1 MPSGLL
7 IPGAGPGAGP
17 GAAPPFAATR
27 RSSTVDA
34 LLLNSFEGG
43 SGGVA
48 VTPANSGGPVSN
60 NFEFVTGT
68 VTYDAAQ
75 AAHGL
80 LSMRADLA
88 AGTTSGAFWNTSFG
102 SPARFQGRDHF
113 RAAGAPQVVARL
125 FQTVLG
131 ASAVWGVAVDVTGK
145 IGVRNLQA
153 GTWATGGLSTHAP
166 TPNDWHRYEFDAT
179 WERGDWTVVLYLFLD
194 NNVDG
199 VVPDEVLTTTGGLTF
214 AGPVASYRF
223 GAFTSASTTWTA
235 WHDSIG
241 LTTRGLLGP
250 DLSPPRD
257 PALAGLVGRTLYP
270 GRGPSNFGRFFSTPR
285 STDIIT
291 AAAAVTLQGVAQ
303 SASLPA
309 GTLQVSRALAGTVAA
324 ATRPAASLQVSRA
337 LQAATLPA
345 SRPAGTLSISRAL
358 VGPAR
363 PTSRPAATLTLQRAF
378 QATARPTSALAAAA
392 SVSRALTAVVR
403 PSSAAT
409 ATATVTRALQAAS
422 RPTARLS
429 GTATVSRAFQAT
441 SRPQAAPQGTLTVT
455 AAGQVTLAAASSA
468 TSRPAATL
476 TVTRALAASTAA
488 TVRPA
493 ATLTVRRA
501 LAVAVASTARPA
513 ASVTVRRAV
522 AASVRAVARVQAAV
536 QVVTPSTRAPRFL
549 IGAPVAKWVERG
561 PARKWTAG
569 QPVAKWTV
577 RGPVRKWRIGAPV
590 RKWPP
595 GPPTP

>member
-7 IPGAGPGAGP
+7 IPGRGP
-17 GAAPPFAATR
+17 APARFASSR
-27 RSSTVDA
+27 RADTVDA
-34 LLLNSFEGG
+34 LLLNNFEQG
-43 SGGVA
+43 SNGVA
-48 VTPANSGGPVSN
+48 VTPANSGGPASN
-60 NFEFVTGT
+60 NFELATGT
-68 VTYDAAQ
+68 VTYDGAQ

-88 AGTTSGAFWNTSFG
+88 AGTTSGVFWNTSFG
-102 SPARFQGRDHF
+102 SPTRFQGRDYF
-113 RAAGAPQVVARL
+113 RASGAPGVVARL

-131 ASAVWGVAVDVTGK
+131 ASAIWGVAVDVTGK

-153 GTWATGGLSTHAP
+153 GTFATGGLSTRVP
-166 TPNDWHRYEFDAT
+166 TPNTWHRYEFDAV
-179 WERGDWTVVLYLFLD
+179 WNAGAWTVTLWLFLD
-194 NNVDG
+194 AGADG
-199 VVPDEVLTTTGGLTF
+199 GVPSETLVTTGGLVLG
-214 AGPVASYRF
+214 GPVASYRF

-285 STDIIT
+285 STEIIT

-309 GTLQVSRALAGTVAA
+309 GTLQVSRALQAASAA
-324 ATRPAASLQVSRA
+324 ATRPAGSLGVSRA
-337 LQAATLPA
+337 LQAATLLA

-358 VGPAR
+358 VSPAR
-363 PTSRPAATLTLQRAF
+363 PTSRPAATLTLQRAL

-409 ATATVTRALQAAS
+409 ATATVVRALQATS
-422 RPTARLS
+422 RPTARPS
-429 GTATVSRAFQAT
+429 GTASVSRAFQAA
-441 SRPQAAPQGTLTVT
+441 SRPQAAPQGSLTVA
-455 AAGQVTLAAASSA
+455 AAGQVALAASSRA

-476 TVTRALAASTAA
+476 TVARALAASTAA

-522 AASVRAVARVQAAV
+522 AASVRATVRVQAAV

-549 IGAPVAKWVERG
+549 IGVPVAKWVERG

-577 RGPVRKWRIGAPV
+577 RGSVRKWRVGAPV

>member
-7 IPGAGPGAGP
+7 IPGRGP
-17 GAAPPFAATR
+17 APARFASSR
-27 RSSTVDA
+27 RADTVDA
-34 LLLNSFEGG
+34 LLLNNFEQG
-43 SGGVA
+43 SNGVA
-48 VTPANSGGPVSN
+48 VTPANSGGPASN
-60 NFEFVTGT
+60 NFELATGT
-68 VTYDAAQ
+68 VTYDGAQ

-88 AGTTSGAFWNTSFG
+88 AGTTSGVFWNTSFG
-102 SPARFQGRDHF
+102 SPTRFQGRDYF
-113 RAAGAPQVVARL
+113 RASGAPGVVARL

-131 ASAVWGVAVDVTGK
+131 ASAIWGVAVDVTGK

-153 GTWATGGLSTHAP
+153 GTFATGGLSTRVP
-166 TPNDWHRYEFDAT
+166 TPNTWHRYEFDAV
-179 WERGDWTVVLYLFLD
+179 WNAGAWTVTLWLFLD
-194 NNVDG
+194 AGADG
-199 VVPDEVLTTTGGLTF
+199 GVPSETLVTTGGLVLG
-214 AGPVASYRF
+214 GPVASYRF

-378 QATARPTSALAAAA
+378 QATARPTSGLAAAP

-409 ATATVTRALQAAS
+409 VTATVARALQAAS
-422 RPTARLS
+422 RPTARPS
-429 GTATVSRAFQAT
+429 GTATVARAFQAT
-441 SRPQAAPQGTLTVT
+441 SRPQAAPQGTLTVA
-455 AAGQVTLAAASSA
+455 AAGQVVLAAPSRA

-476 TVTRALAASTAA
+476 TVTRALA
-488 TVRPA
+488 
-493 ATLTVRRA
+493 
-501 LAVAVASTARPA
+501 VAVASTARPA
-513 ASVTVRRAV
+513 GSVTVRRAV

-561 PARKWTAG
+561 PLGKWKAG
-569 QPVAKWTV
+569 QPVAKWRV
-577 RGPVRKWRIGAPV
+577 GAPV

>member
-7 IPGAGPGAGP
+7 IPGRGP
-17 GAAPPFAATR
+17 APAKFVPSVRA
-27 RSSTVDA
+27 STVDA
-34 LLLNSFEGG
+34 LLLNNFEQG
-43 SGGVA
+43 SGGAA
-48 VTPANSGGPVSN
+48 VTPANSGGPASN
-60 NFEFVTGT
+60 NFELATGT
-68 VTYDAAQ
+68 VTYDGAQ

-88 AGTTSGAFWNTSFG
+88 AGTTSGVFWNTSFG
-102 SPARFQGRDHF
+102 SPTRFQGRDYF
-113 RAAGAPQVVARL
+113 RASGAPGVVARL

-131 ASAVWGVAVDVTGK
+131 ASAIWGVAVDVTGK

-153 GTWATGGLSTHAP
+153 GTFATGGLSTRVP
-166 TPNDWHRYEFDAT
+166 TPNTWHRYEFDAV
-179 WERGDWTVVLYLFLD
+179 WNGGAWTVTLWLFLD
-194 NNVDG
+194 AGVDG
-199 VVPDEVLTTTGGLTF
+199 GVPSETLVTTGGLVLG
-214 AGPVASYRF
+214 GPVASYRF

-257 PALAGLVGRTLYP
+257 PALAGLAGRTLYP
-270 GRGPSNFGRFFSTPR
+270 GRGPSNLGRFFSTPR
-285 STDIIT
+285 STEIIT

-303 SASLPA
+303 SANLPA
-309 GTLQVSRALAGTVAA
+309 GTLQVSRALQAASAA
-324 ATRPAASLQVSRA
+324 ATRPAGSLGVSRA

-363 PTSRPAATLTLQRAF
+363 PTSRPAATLTVTRTLA
-378 QATARPTSALAAAA
+378 ATARPTSALAAAP

-409 ATATVTRALQAAS
+409 VTATVTRALQAAS
-422 RPTARLS
+422 RPTARPS
-429 GTATVSRAFQAT
+429 GTATVGRAFQAA
-441 SRPQAAPQGTLTVT
+441 SRPQAALQGTLTVA
-455 AAGQVTLAAASSA
+455 AAGQVALAATSRA
-468 TSRPAATL
+468 TGRPAATL
-476 TVTRALAASTAA
+476 TVARTLAASTAA

-501 LAVAVASTARPA
+501 LTVTVASTARPA
-513 ASVTVRRAV
+513 ASVAVRRAV
-522 AASVRAVARVQAAV
+522 TASVRATVRVQAAV

-561 PARKWTAG
+561 PLGKWKAG

-577 RGPVRKWRIGAPV
+577 RGPVAKWRVGAPV

>member
-48 VTPANSGGPVSN
+48 VTPGNSGGPVSN

-270 GRGPSNFGRFFSTPR
+270 GRGPSNLGRFFSTPR
-285 STDIIT
+285 STEIIT

-309 GTLQVSRALAGTVAA
+309 GTLQV
-324 ATRPAASLQVSRA
+324 
-337 LQAATLPA
+337 
-345 SRPAGTLSISRAL
+345 SRAL

-378 QATARPTSALAAAA
+378 QATARPTSGLAAAP

-422 RPTARLS
+422 RPTVRPS
-429 GTATVSRAFQAT
+429 GTATFARAF
-441 SRPQAAPQGTLTVT
+441 
-455 AAGQVTLAAASSA
+455 
-468 TSRPAATL
+468 
-476 TVTRALAASTAA
+476 
-488 TVRPA
+488 
-493 ATLTVRRA
+493 
-501 LAVAVASTARPA
+501 
-513 ASVTVRRAV
+513 
-522 AASVRAVARVQAAV
+522 
-536 QVVTPSTRAPRFL
+536 
-549 IGAPVAKWVERG
+549 
-561 PARKWTAG
+561 
-569 QPVAKWTV
+569 
-577 RGPVRKWRIGAPV
+577 
-590 RKWPP
+590 
-595 GPPTP
+595 

>member
-7 IPGAGPGAGP
+7 IPGRGP
-17 GAAPPFAATR
+17 APARFAPSR
-27 RSSTVDA
+27 RSDTVDA
-34 LLLNSFEGG
+34 LLLNNFEQG
-43 SGGVA
+43 SNGVA
-48 VTPANSGGPVSN
+48 VTPANSGGPASN
-60 NFEFVTGT
+60 NFELATGT

-88 AGTTSGAFWNTSFG
+88 AGTTSGVFWNTSFG
-102 SPARFQGRDHF
+102 SPTRFQGRDYF
-113 RAAGAPQVVARL
+113 RASGAPGVVARL

-131 ASAVWGVAVDVTGK
+131 ASAIWGVAVDVTGK

-153 GTWATGGLSTHAP
+153 GTFATGGLSTRVP
-166 TPNDWHRYEFDAT
+166 TPNTWHRYEFDAV
-179 WERGDWTVVLYLFLD
+179 WNGGAWTVTLWLFLD
-194 NNVDG
+194 AGVDG
-199 VVPDEVLTTTGGLTF
+199 GVPSETLVTTGGLVLG
-214 AGPVASYRF
+214 GPVASYRF

-257 PALAGLVGRTLYP
+257 PALAGLAGRTLYP

-285 STDIIT
+285 STEIIT
-291 AAAAVTLQGVAQ
+291 AAGAVTLQGVAQ

-309 GTLQVSRALAGTVAA
+309 GTLQVARALGGVVAA
-324 ATRPAASLQVSRA
+324 ATLPAASLQVSRA

-345 SRPAGTLSISRAL
+345 SRPAGTLGVSRAL

-363 PTSRPAATLTLQRAF
+363 PTSRLVATLTLQRAL
-378 QATARPTSALAAAA
+378 QATARPTSGLAAAP

-403 PSSAAT
+403 SSSAAT
-409 ATATVTRALQAAS
+409 VTATVARALQA
-422 RPTARLS
+422 
-429 GTATVSRAFQAT
+429 V
-441 SRPQAAPQGTLTVT
+441 SRPQAAPQGTLTVA
-455 AAGQVTLAAASSA
+455 AAGQVALAATSRA
-468 TSRPAATL
+468 TGRPAATL
-476 TVTRALAASTAA
+476 TVARALAASTAA

-493 ATLTVRRA
+493 VTLTVRRA
-501 LAVAVASTARPA
+501 LAVTTVSTARPA

-522 AASVRAVARVQAAV
+522 AVSVRATVRVQAAV

-561 PARKWTAG
+561 PAGKWKAG
-569 QPVAKWTV
+569 QPAAKWTV
-577 RGPVRKWRIGAPV
+577 RGPARKWRVGAPV